1 MFEPGVDASTPPRGT
16 VPRWHL
22 VALVVLALAFGFVFP
37 TGSNAAATLK
47 VWFLQ
52 GEQMAPVE
60 RPGSTAADAVA
71 ALLVGP
77 TAAERRLGFRTYVPA
92 GTKLNGVTVVN
103 GVARVDVSL
112 NFALGRDAQSLDA
125 RLAQLVH
132 TVSGVEGATSVL
144 LQVNGGTVYGMF
156 PGIVTSRPITL
167 KYLETPNV
175 PASHPAPSAPTG
187 PVAGLLQA
195 QQKLAAM
202 GFLLSSDADG
212 QNGPQTQTAVLAF
225 QKWEG
230 LDRDGVLGP
239 QTRAALATAQRPA
252 PITHGPPGKRAEVL
266 LDRQVA
272 LAIDNNTVVRVIP
285 VSTGKPSTPT
295 PPGDYKVY
303 AKIPKWWSTPFREWL
318 LWAVPF
324 NGGIA
329 FHELADVPPYPASH
343 GCAREMATTARWLYD
358 FSVVGMPV
366 KVMTTSQ

>member
-1 MFEPGVDASTPPRGT
+1 VTAHSGTIRGRRGGPGC
-16 VPRWHL
+16 
-22 VALVVLALAFGFVFP
+22 VVLFALALALLFAIPAGAGETAP
-37 TGSNAAATLK
+37 TLK

-52 GEQMAPVE
+52 GEQLVPIE
-60 RPGSTAADAVA
+60 RPGSTATDAVT
-71 ALLVGP
+71 ALLSGP
-77 TAAERRLGFRTYVPA
+77 TAAERNRGLRTYVPA
-92 GTKLNGVTVVN
+92 GTKLNSVSVVN
-103 GVARVDVSL
+103 GLARVDLSL
-112 NFALGRDAQSLDA
+112 KFALGKDAQSLDA

-132 TVSGVEGATSVL
+132 TVSGVEGATSVQL
-144 LQVNGGTVYGMF
+144 LVNGGTVYGMF

-175 PASHPAPSAPTG
+175 PASHPAPQPPSAPVT
-187 PVAGLLQA
+187 GLLAA
-195 QQKLAAM
+195 QRKLAAL
-202 GFLLSSDADG
+202 GFMLGSDVDG
-212 QNGPQTQTAVLAF
+212 RNGPQTQTAVLAF

-239 QTRAALATAQRPA
+239 NTLAALATARHPK
-252 PITHGPPGKRAEVL
+252 PLTPGPPGKRAEVL

-272 LAIDNNTVVRVIP
+272 LAIDDNTVVRVVP

-295 PPGDYKVY
+295 TPGDFKVY
-303 AKIPKWWSTPFREWL
+303 AKIAKWWSTPFREWL

-329 FHELADVPPYPASH
+329 FHEFPEVPTYPASH
-343 GCAREMATTARWLYD
+343 GCVRQLQTTAQWMYN